1 MGSLTRVTTTATGRR
16 RSQLPAMLK
25 RRPGLSIRPV
35 FQPIVDLRNGRVSG
49 FEALARLMENGTS
62 APHADFLAN
71 LPQGDRLWLFET
83 MLEQSLAAMAGFAR
97 PDDGLSIS
105 INVERFL
112 FLEDAF
118 LTSLTRILSAYAYPG
133 CRLVIEILEEGMI
146 EDEAKMI
153 EAIARVR
160 ELGVRV
166 ALDDLGSAHSSL
178 INIKTLPVDI
188 LKLDQS
194 FVRGLAKAPHDLQ
207 FVLSLLSLARGLG
220 KALVI
225 EGVETAEILDAIMIL
240 GVEFAQGYGIARPMP
255 ADQVRPWLDSYEVPV
270 ATRSPSSLLGSF
282 ASHLMV
288 VETCRIL
295 MHQPLPVAWKEE
307 SKNPDNC
314 EIGRY
319 FNRCGLHDTPFGAAH
334 KHFHRVMTCYGSDYP
349 LWKAGADDLA
359 ITLAAAI
366 AESQTG

>member
-1 MGSLTRVTTTATGRR
+1 
-16 RSQLPAMLK
+16 MLK
-25 RRPGLSIRPV
+25 QRPGLSIRPV

-49 FEALARLMENGTS
+49 FEALARLVENGVS
-62 APHADFLAN
+62 SPHADFLAG
-71 LPQGDRLWLFET
+71 LPQADCLWLFET
-83 MLEQSLAAMAGFAR
+83 MLDQSLAAMAGFVT
-97 PDDGLSIS
+97 PGDGLSIS

-112 FLEDAF
+112 FLDEAF
-118 LTSLTRILSAYAYPG
+118 PTSLMQILTAHAFPG
-133 CRLVIEILEEGMI
+133 SRLVLEILEEGMI

-153 EAIARVR
+153 EVIAQVR
-160 ELGVRV
+160 RLGVRV

-178 INIKTLPVDI
+178 INIKTLPVDV

-207 FVLSLLSLARGLG
+207 FVVSLLSLARGLG
-220 KALVI
+220 KALVV

-255 ADQVRPWLDSYEVPV
+255 ADQVRPWLESYEVPV
-270 ATRSPSSLLGSF
+270 ATRSPKSLLGSF

-334 KHFHRVMTCYGSDYP
+334 KQFHRVMTCYGSDYP
-349 LWKAGADDLA
+349 VWKAGADDLA
-359 ITLAAAI
+359 TTLAAAI
-366 AESQTG
+366 AETQAG